1 MVYNWLLGC
10 GCKNGGAGMKKLKTS
25 HELFCRELIAYGG
38 NATRAYGKIYPKAS
52 YESARHGGWRL
63 CTNVDVQKWLIR
75 KMEAQI
81 DIPVVIEQ
89 VKRMTKAVKISKIK
103 GDCVCLND
111 PDNRARVR
119 ALSIICRLIR
129 GKSDIAIKKMIKK
142 G

>member
-1 MVYNWLLGC
+1 
-10 GCKNGGAGMKKLKTS
+10 MKIS
-25 HELFCRELIAYGG
+25 HKLFCRKLIAYGG
-38 NATRAYGKIYPKAS
+38 NATRAYGKIYLKAS

-63 CTNVDVQKWLIR
+63 CTNVDIQKWLFA

-81 DIPVVIEQ
+81 DIPEVIEQ
-89 VKRMTKAVKISKIK
+89 LKRMTKATKKYKLK

-119 ALSIICRLIR
+119 ALRIICRLI
-129 GKSDIAIKKMIKK
+129 GKDSEIAIKELNKK